1 MFDLFAKVG
10 AEAWQ
15 RLASPILVKFMIVG
29 ACGCVV
35 NSVVLSITYGL
46 AHIALP
52 VAVIVSSEVAIVANY
67 LLNDS
72 WTFRGVG
79 VSWTRFAKFNFVACL
94 GLAQAALSVWL
105 LVEYLKVEYL
115 LANLLGLGFSGAVNF
130 GLSATWIW
138 RQAAP
143 QPPVEAVRRDRQTA
157 LRVPREHCRVGTGP
171 RSRTG
176 LALDSLTDARGA
188 GNLASKMSTGNQFS
202 RWTDRK
208 PPGWRTPEF
217 LVAISPARVSKVT

>member
-10 AEAWQ
+10 AEARQ

-29 ACGCVV
+29 ACGFVV

-72 WTFRGVG
+72 WTFRRVG

-143 QPPVEAVRRDRQTA
+143 QPPVGAVRRDRQTA
-157 LRVPREHCRVGTGP
+157 LRVPREHCRVGDGTAKPDSTGP
-171 RSRTG
+171 RP
-176 LALDSLTDARGA
+176 LD
-188 GNLASKMSTGNQFS
+188 
-202 RWTDRK
+202 
-208 PPGWRTPEF
+208 
-217 LVAISPARVSKVT
+217 